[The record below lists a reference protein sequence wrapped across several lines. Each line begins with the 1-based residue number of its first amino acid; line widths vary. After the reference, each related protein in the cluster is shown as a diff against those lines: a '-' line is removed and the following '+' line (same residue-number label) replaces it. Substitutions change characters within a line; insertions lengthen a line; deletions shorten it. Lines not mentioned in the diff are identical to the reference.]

1 MKGTSIFNLV
11 SRYDLAAGQ
20 TYTATRNMNFYFVFE
35 AEQIYTGQFVFTIW
49 FSNVAGSAPL
59 PQPTI
64 PTPENNPE
72 IIKNIGSVVATPT
85 TFQIPTK

>member
-1 MKGTSIFNLV
+1 MPSGANANDILSVRVEYLQYTKAVLMKGTSIFNLV

-59 PQPTI
+59 P
-64 PTPENNPE
+64 
-72 IIKNIGSVVATPT
+72 
-85 TFQIPTK
+85 